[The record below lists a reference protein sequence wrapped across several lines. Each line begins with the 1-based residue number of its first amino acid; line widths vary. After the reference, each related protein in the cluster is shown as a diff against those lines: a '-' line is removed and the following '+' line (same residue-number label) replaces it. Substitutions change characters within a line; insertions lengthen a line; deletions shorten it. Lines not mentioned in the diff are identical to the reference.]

1 MDKDINYLFNEM
13 PLYTKETFT
22 VFNYTNEQYV
32 LDKEELDKFLCLIG
46 FNQDKLITKCH
57 KCKKEFP
64 FNIDQ
69 ELYKLIENYKSNIYN
84 IDITQDVTSDGPGR
98 TKYITCGKIDVTNG
112 NIEGIQPPYSKE
124 ILLNGTIHYLE
135 YYFSCTNNYSHNYTM
150 LISIEFN
157 NGKFVVRKV
166 GQNPSMLTVK
176 GFEFDKY
183 RKFLEKIDAYDDY
196 KKADFS
202 YADHFYAGAYT
213 YLRRIFEKMINY
225 YLGNSKLEDNHMD
238 TKIKAVKDKFDPRI
252 NHLLKQLYDILSVS
266 IHELSEEQSKEYY
279 EYLKAIIDIQLEYI
293 KTEADKDHQ
302 SKSLSSVLSKITNLV
317 KR

>member
-1 MDKDINYLFNEM
+1 MCKDINYLFNEM
-13 PLYTKETFT
+13 PLYTKETFV
-22 VFNYTNEQYV
+22 VFKYTEDKYV
-32 LDKEELDKFLCLIG
+32 LDKEELNKFLCLIG
-46 FNQDKLITKCH
+46 YNQDKLITKCH
-57 KCKKEFP
+57 RCKKEFP
-64 FNIDQ
+64 FNID
-69 ELYKLIENYKSNIYN
+69 LDTYKLIENYKSSISHINI
-84 IDITQDVTSDGPGR
+84 TKDVTCDGPGR
-98 TKYITCGKIDVTNG
+98 TRYSICGKINIANG
-112 NIEGIQPPYSKE
+112 NIDGIQPPYSKE
-124 ILLNGTIHYLE
+124 ILLNSVICYLE
-135 YYFSCTNNYSHNYTM
+135 YYFSCTNNANHNYIM

-157 NGKFVVRKV
+157 DGKFVVRKV

-176 GFEFDKY
+176 CFEFDKH

-293 KTEADKDHQ
+293 KTEADKDQQ

-317 KR
+317 KK

>member
-13 PLYTKETFT
+13 PLYTKEVFT
-22 VFNYTNEQYV
+22 VFNCTNEQYI
-32 LDKEELDKFLCLIG
+32 LDEKELNRFLHLIG

-57 KCKKEFP
+57 RCKKEFP
-64 FNIDQ
+64 FNIDR
-69 ELYKLIENYKSNIYN
+69 ESYKLIKNYKSNIYSIN
-84 IDITQDVTSDGPGR
+84 ITQDITCDGPGR
-98 TKYITCGKIDVTNG
+98 TRYVTCGKVDIIKGKID
-112 NIEGIQPPYSKE
+112 GIQPPYSKGT
-124 ILLNGTIHYLE
+124 LLDGVIHYLE
-135 YYFSCTNNYSHNYTM
+135 YYFSCTNNDNHNYIM
-150 LISIEFN
+150 QISIEFN
-157 NGKFVVRKV
+157 DGKFVVRKV
-166 GQNPSMLTVK
+166 GQNPSMLIVK

-293 KTEADKDHQ
+293 KTEADKDNQ

-317 KR
+317 KK

>member
-1 MDKDINYLFNEM
+1 MCKDINYLFNEM
-13 PLYTKETFT
+13 PLYTKETFV
-22 VFNYTNEQYV
+22 VFKYTENKYV
-32 LDKEELDKFLCLIG
+32 LDKEELNKFLCLIG
-46 FNQDKLITKCH
+46 YNQDKLITKCH
-57 KCKKEFP
+57 RCKKEFP
-64 FNIDQ
+64 FNID
-69 ELYKLIENYKSNIYN
+69 LDTYKLIENYKSSISHINI
-84 IDITQDVTSDGPGR
+84 TKDVTCDGPGR
-98 TKYITCGKIDVTNG
+98 TRYSTCGKINIANG
-112 NIEGIQPPYSKE
+112 NIDGIQPPYSKE
-124 ILLNGTIHYLE
+124 ILLNSVICYLE
-135 YYFSCTNNYSHNYTM
+135 YYFSCTNNANHNYIM

-157 NGKFVVRKV
+157 DGKFVVRKV

-176 GFEFDKY
+176 GFEFDKH

-293 KTEADKDHQ
+293 KTEADKDQQ

-317 KR
+317 KK